1 MESLEAPLEKD
12 LHLDPARREVPCQV
26 VPVPAPRDLHLVA
39 LAAPL
44 EVMRALAA
52 EFPEVLEQREADRP
66 ILELTVAPLR
76 ILARTPPTLAL
87 IPATLALTLAT
98 LALTPARMAMLPLK
112 IVVATN
118 RP

>member
-1 MESLEAPLEKD
+1 
-12 LHLDPARREVPCQV
+12 
-26 VPVPAPRDLHLVA
+26 
-39 LAAPL
+39 
-44 EVMRALAA
+44 MRALAA

-87 IPATLALTLAT
+87 TLAT

-112 IVVATN
+112 VNLSFISRRAQS
-118 RP
+118 